1 MSIHPTAIVDEQATL
16 AEDVFIGPY
25 AVIGPN
31 VTLASGVN
39 VGPHAVVS
47 GPTTIGKDCVIFAHA
62 VIGGDAQD
70 LKFKG
75 EEAFLTIGERNT
87 FREFA
92 TVNRGTMGGTTTIG
106 DDNLFMAYTLSLI
119 HI

>member
-1 MSIHPTAIVDEQATL
+1 MSIHPTAIVDEQANL
-16 AEDVFIGPY
+16 AEDVTVGPY
-25 AVIGPN
+25 AVVGPG

-39 VGPHAVVS
+39 IGAHAVVH
-47 GPTTIGKDCVIFAHA
+47 GPTTIGKDCVIFSHA
-62 VIGGDAQD
+62 VIGGAAQD

-75 EEAFLTIGERNT
+75 EEAFLKVGERNT

-106 DDNLFMAYTLSLI
+106 DDNLFMA
-119 HI
+119 